1 MTTMDTP
8 YKATLD
14 LRQIARGW
22 PEAEKLAEP
31 LKGEYRDAEHAR
43 ASLLQYIEH
52 LLTGFPA
59 TPAPEC
65 IALRKVF
72 VKLRTWAAVAGQSLN
87 IRAFASNGGALRL
100 TVAPVKLER
109 KPRRHRTAPTRPHE
123 GSLSASLLHLEP
135 GGVAFL
141 EFSAPSEAVAASRRI
156 AVPSRMPDLMRH
168 REHTCHQF
176 TAVGAHGV
184 GDVRYL
190 LRVQRTK

>member
-1 MTTMDTP
+1 MSTMSTP

-22 PEAEKLAEP
+22 PATENLAEP

-52 LLTGFPA
+52 LLTDFPA
-59 TPAPEC
+59 APAPEC
-65 IALRKVF
+65 IALRKML
-72 VKLRTWAAVAGQSLN
+72 VKLRKWAGVVGENLN
-87 IRAFASNGGALRL
+87 TQTLLAHNGATLRL

-109 KPRRHRTAPTRPHE
+109 KTPAAPTRPRE
-123 GSLSASLLHLEP
+123 GSLSGSLLHLEP

-141 EFSAPSEAVAASRRI
+141 EFNTPGEVIAASRRI
-156 AVPSRMPDLMRH
+156 AVTSRMPGMMRH
-168 REHTCHQF
+168 RKHTCHQF
-176 TAVGAHGV
+176 TAVGAHSV